1 MKFKQ
6 LTLEDFDC
14 HAKTKSPFDMP
25 LIPKILRNEEKVVGF
40 LIGLHVSTGIF
51 LIFAF
56 LI

>member
-14 HAKTKSPFDMP
+14 HAKTKSLFDMP

-51 LIFAF
+51 LLFAF

>member
-1 MKFKQ
+1 MKLKQ

-14 HAKTKSPFDMP
+14 HTKTKRPFDMP
-25 LIPKILRNEEKVVGF
+25 LVPKILRNEEKVIGF